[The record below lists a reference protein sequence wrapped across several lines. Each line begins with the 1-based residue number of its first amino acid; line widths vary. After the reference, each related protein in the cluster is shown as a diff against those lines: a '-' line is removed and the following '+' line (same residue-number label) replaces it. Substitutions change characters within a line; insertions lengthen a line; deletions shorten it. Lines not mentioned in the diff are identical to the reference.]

1 MSLSTL
7 RLSPIPRTPRQR
19 VYGRAEQYFDITA
32 PGARSSG
39 TQFLPSP
46 IADEPTNNWTAE
58 VEAAWDKRLGEGG
71 SKKILTTKKRMDI
84 RWWLQHPTAPL
95 PNGSKAEKRYQANIK
110 HEALLYELQ
119 DGQVYRKEHH
129 DNRRGEVVP
138 ARYAVCYNDAFGIL
152 TTVHEK
158 LMHTG

>member
-7 RLSPIPRTPRQR
+7 RLSPNPRTPHQR

-32 PGARSSG
+32 PGAHSSG

-46 IADEPTNNWTAE
+46 IADEPTNNWSAE
-58 VEAAWDKRLGEGG
+58 DEAAWDKRLGEGG

-95 PNGSKAEKRYQANIK
+95 PNGTRQRSATKLISSTKPFSMRFRMARCIARNTMIIDVEKSSPPGTPFAITM
-110 HEALLYELQ
+110 LLRFLLPFM
-119 DGQVYRKEHH
+119 R
-129 DNRRGEVVP
+129 N
-138 ARYAVCYNDAFGIL
+138 
-152 TTVHEK
+152 
-158 LMHTG
+158 